1 MAFFLKLKPKR
12 MMRTR
17 ALTGIRAAC
26 RGWFVRGREYVDL
39 DRLPPLDDGGWP
51 RRFSVAASVIGSRGP
66 GGDLRRQTI
75 RSSNEFQKYRKKDYS
90 NKKKSRNT
98 PLITWF
104 GRLVKRTSGQFVLNN
119 LLFHESS

>member
-1 MAFFLKLKPKR
+1 M
-12 MMRTR
+12 
-17 ALTGIRAAC
+17 
-26 RGWFVRGREYVDL
+26 RGREYVDL